1 MGVKHTNRAAG
12 HPVSPTSVMG
22 IFYAPAPSN
31 GPCKCRTSTPKAT
44 ELACRCNLPVMSGA
58 ASRFQSLLMRRK
70 FLKLIPKKLFRR
82 LLFWCLVLRRPCF
95 VPCGFVRG
103 FEFGTSAGEWP
114 RGCWLFVL
122 FRCSPGS
129 SVLASSC
136 RHSSQFPIPAPV
148 PVPHTARGL
157 ITENNKKREVSKV
170 RVSIP
175 HIFRCCCCA

>member
-44 ELACRCNLPVMSGA
+44 ELACRCNLPVMSGE

-70 FLKLIPKKLFRR
+70 FLNLYQRSYFGDFFSGASSSGAPVLCHVGLF
-82 LLFWCLVLRRPCF
+82 
-95 VPCGFVRG
+95 GG

-129 SVLASSC
+129 GVLASSG
-136 RHSSQFPIPAPV
+136 RHSSQFLIPAPV

-157 ITENNKKREVSKV
+157 ITEK
-170 RVSIP
+170 
-175 HIFRCCCCA
+175 